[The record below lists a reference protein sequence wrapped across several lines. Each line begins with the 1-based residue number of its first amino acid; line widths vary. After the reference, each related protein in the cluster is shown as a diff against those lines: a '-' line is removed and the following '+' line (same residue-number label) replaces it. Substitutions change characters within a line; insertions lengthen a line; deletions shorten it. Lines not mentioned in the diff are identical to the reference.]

1 MKDNSI
7 TSIMQL
13 SVNILESFISDYS
26 IILKFLLNVL
36 NFDITI
42 IVFIDLLIFEL
53 FTSLKFLD

>member
-36 NFDITI
+36 NFDIII